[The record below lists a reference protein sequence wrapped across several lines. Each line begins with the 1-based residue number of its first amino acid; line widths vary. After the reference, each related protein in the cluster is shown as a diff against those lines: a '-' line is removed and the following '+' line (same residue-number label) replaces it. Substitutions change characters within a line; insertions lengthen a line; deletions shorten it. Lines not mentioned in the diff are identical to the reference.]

1 MRKFL
6 LSITIVAF
14 VLQLSACQSIRSGG
28 APEPSFNIDQDLEQL
43 SKEFASATSISEYYK
58 LDADKRQDARNR
70 FVSGRLVQMDLQYL
84 KFIRTLTAD
93 KQQLD
98 AATDVVNMSLNL
110 AGTLVGGLQAKS
122 NLAVAAAGI
131 SGAKTTIDKDFYYEK
146 SIQALVATMNA
157 KRKEV
162 LARILPKLGAPLEMY
177 PFEYAI
183 TDLNEYY
190 LAGTLNGALQFI
202 TTQAAE
208 SNAKSDKEIARIY
221 QIPVLTQAQIDT
233 VNTLTDAIGAV
244 KDLDQANAILKEL
257 GIKPSAQFSDNSN
270 RTGAIWDLKNHIR
283 TIKNILDETDREE
296 AIRKLI
302 DAFKTQSIVVKNFSK

>member
-28 APEPSFNIDQDLEQL
+28 APDPSFNIDQDLEQL

-162 LARILPKLGAPLEMY
+162 LYKILLGLSASSQQY
-177 PFEYAI
+177 PFERAV

-202 TTQAAE
+202 NTQAAE
-208 SNAKSDKEIARIY
+208 SSAQSDKALAVLY
-221 QIPVLTQAQIDT
+221 KVPVPSQPQIISIGS
-233 VNTLTDAIGAV
+233 LTDALGAPAMT
-244 KDLDQANAILKEL
+244 LDKAKAILTAL
-257 GIKPSAQFSDNSN
+257 GVKPDALPATLDGSDGK
-270 RTGAIWDLKNHIR
+270 TGALQLLKTQIR
-283 TIKNILDETDREE
+283 AAKNLADDTDREV
-296 AIRKLI
+296 AIRALNA
-302 DAFKTQSIVVKNFSK
+302 AFKAQGF